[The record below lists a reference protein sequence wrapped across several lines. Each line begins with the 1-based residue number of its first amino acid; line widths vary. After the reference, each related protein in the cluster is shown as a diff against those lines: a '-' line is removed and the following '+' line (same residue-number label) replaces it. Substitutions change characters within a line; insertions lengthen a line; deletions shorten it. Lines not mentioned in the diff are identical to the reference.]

1 MGAGCFWL
9 AKRHQISLIGGR
21 ALAWPCRCLASLIIV
36 NVDKFSKIKRRIAAR
51 LSQILAGA
59 SELEPVDEPASI
71 VEEKKEPQ
79 VFALIGKSGTGKS
92 FRARL
97 IADSRGID
105 AIIDDGLLIHEGKIV
120 AGRSAKETEH
130 YIAAVKTAMFYNSE
144 HLSEVLQALKSAEFD
159 KILLLGTSER
169 MIIRNCGTLELP
181 APTEI
186 IRIED
191 VASQEEIAAAIHDRK
206 AHGKH
211 IIPLPVIEVKQA
223 YPKLVAHAIK
233 VFFDRTRHKIGYD
246 KTIVRPS
253 FHSKGTVTISEVA
266 LTQMILHCM
275 REKAPQLEIRKIRI
289 AQGDE
294 SYRIKMRVSLP
305 FGTEA
310 ANTCQELHDYAIRQV
325 EAYTGIQISSL
336 DIHIEA
342 VELD

>member
-1 MGAGCFWL
+1 MFFVCY
-9 AKRHQISLIGGR
+9 SLILDG
-21 ALAWPCRCLASLIIV
+21 
-36 NVDKFSKIKRRIAAR
+36 VDKFSKIKKRVASR
-51 LSQILAGA
+51 LSRMLVGA
-59 SELEPVDEPASI
+59 PEVAPAAAVTPLTSEPKVPE
-71 VEEKKEPQ
+71 
-79 VFALIGKSGTGKS
+79 VFALVGKSGTGKS

-130 YIAAVKTAMFYNSE
+130 YIAAVKTAMFNNPE
-144 HLSEVLQALKSAEFD
+144 HLSEVIAALKAAEFD
-159 KILLLGTSER
+159 KVLLLGTSDR
-169 MIIRNCGTLELP
+169 MILRNCETLQLP
-181 APTEI
+181 SPQEI
-186 IRIED
+186 IKIED
-191 VASQEEIAAAIHDRK
+191 VATREEIEAAIHDRK

-233 VFFDRTRHKIGYD
+233 VFFDRARQKKGYE
-246 KTIVRPS
+246 KTIVRPR

-275 REKAPQLEIRKIRI
+275 REKAPRLEIRKIRI
-289 AQGDE
+289 AQSDE
-294 SYRIKMRVSLP
+294 GYRIKMRISLP

-325 EAYTGIQISSL
+325 EAYTGIQIRAL

-342 VELD
+342 VLAQSS

>member
-1 MGAGCFWL
+1 MN
-9 AKRHQISLIGGR
+9 KIS
-21 ALAWPCRCLASLIIV
+21 
-36 NVDKFSKIKRRIAAR
+36 NIKSRIAAHFDQLFNR
-51 LSQILAGA
+51 AREA
-59 SELEPVDEPASI
+59 APV
-71 VEEKKEPQ
+71 VEEVKAPEVFVPK
-79 VFALIGKSGTGKS
+79 VFALVGKSGTGKS

-105 AIIDDGLLIHEGKIV
+105 AIIDDGLLIHAGKIV
-120 AGRSAKETEH
+120 AGRSAKETTH
-130 YIAAVKTAMFYNSE
+130 YIAAVKTAMFYDPE
-144 HLSEVLQALKSAEFD
+144 HLNEVLEALKASEFS
-159 KILLLGTSER
+159 KILLLGTSDR
-169 MIIRNCGTLELP
+169 MILRNCETLHLP
-181 APTEI
+181 PPSEI
-186 IRIED
+186 VRIED

-233 VFFDRTRHKIGYD
+233 VLFDRSRHKSSYD
-246 KTIVRPS
+246 KTIVRPK

-275 REKAPQLEIRKIRI
+275 REKAPQLELRKIRI
-289 AQGDE
+289 AQSDE
-294 SYRIKMRVSLP
+294 GYRIKMRISLP

-310 ANTCQELHDYAIRQV
+310 ANTCQDLHDYAIRQV
-325 EAYTGIQISSL
+325 ESYTGIQIRSL

>member
-1 MGAGCFWL
+1 M
-9 AKRHQISLIGGR
+9 
-21 ALAWPCRCLASLIIV
+21 
-36 NVDKFSKIKRRIAAR
+36 NKILNIKSRIAAHIDQLFGR
-51 LSQILAGA
+51 AGEA
-59 SELEPVDEPASI
+59 GKVVESAQPPPA
-71 VEEKKEPQ
+71 PQ
-79 VFALIGKSGTGKS
+79 VYTPEVFALVGKSGTGKS

-97 IADSRGID
+97 IADTRGID
-105 AIIDDGLLIHEGKIV
+105 AIIDDGLLIHKGKIV
-120 AGRSAKETEH
+120 AGRSAKETTH
-130 YIAAVKTAMFYNSE
+130 YIAAVKTAMFYDPE
-144 HLSEVLQALKSAEFD
+144 HLKEVLAALEAAEYSR
-159 KILLLGTSER
+159 ILLLGTSER
-169 MIIRNCGTLELP
+169 MILRNCDTLRLP
-181 APTEI
+181 VPGEI
-186 IRIED
+186 IKIED

-206 AHGKH
+206 THGKH

-233 VFFDRTRHKIGYD
+233 VFFDRTRHKSGYD

-294 SYRIKMRVSLP
+294 GYRIKMRVSLP

-325 EAYTGIQISSL
+325 ESYTGIQIRSL

>member
-1 MGAGCFWL
+1 MN
-9 AKRHQISLIGGR
+9 K
-21 ALAWPCRCLASLIIV
+21 IV
-36 NVDKFSKIKRRIAAR
+36 NIKSRIAAR
-51 LSQILAGA
+51 FDQFFGRGNDEALGCV
-59 SELEPVDEPASI
+59 EPTPPREVYVPE
-71 VEEKKEPQ
+71 
-79 VFALIGKSGTGKS
+79 VFALVGKSGTGKS

-105 AIIDDGLLIHEGKIV
+105 AIIDDGLLIHKGKIV
-120 AGRSAKETEH
+120 AGRSAKETTH
-130 YIAAVKTAMFYNSE
+130 YIAAVKTAMFYDPE
-144 HLSEVLQALKSAEFD
+144 HLEEVLATLELAEFPR
-159 KILLLGTSER
+159 ILLLGTSER
-169 MIIRNCGTLELP
+169 MILRNCETLRLP
-181 APTEI
+181 APSEI
-186 IRIED
+186 IQIED
-191 VASQEEIAAAIHDRK
+191 VASQDEIAAAIHDRK
-206 AHGKH
+206 THGKH

-233 VFFDRTRHKIGYD
+233 VFFDRTRHKSGYD

-253 FHSKGTVTISEVA
+253 FHSKGAVTISEVA

-289 AQGDE
+289 AQSDDG
-294 SYRIKMRVSLP
+294 YRIKMRVSLP

-325 EAYTGIQISSL
+325 ESYTGIQIRSL